1 MDGKH
6 ILQRSTRKLLEVMD
20 MFIIKTEGM
29 VYGYILVSNRSNCT
43 LNMCNLFCVS
53 FTSIKL

>member
-1 MDGKH
+1 MDGKD

-29 VYGYILVSNRSNCT
+29 VYGYILVSNR
-43 LNMCNLFCVS
+43 
-53 FTSIKL
+53 